1 MGPALTH
8 VSMKYGDSGW
18 NMSRQRKQR
27 HCFQSN
33 PFPQGHASLSANA
46 AVNISLLL
54 KTASMCVILSIVE
67 EKRIR
72 PVRKE

>member
-1 MGPALTH
+1 VIAG
-8 VSMKYGDSGW
+8 G

-27 HCFQSN
+27 YCFQSN
-33 PFPQGHASLSANA
+33 PFQRGHANLSANA
-46 AVNISLLL
+46 AVNMSLLL
-54 KTASMCVILSIVE
+54 KTASMCVILNIAE